1 MSESAKWRIDTLL
14 AAMIS
19 QISELKFI
27 MLDRFDV
34 LDGQGRKQLFG
45 LLRTLADMK
54 LMDQAIVCGTNKSIF
69 EGMPADIGQVW
80 VENGQAANV

>member
-45 LLRTLADMK
+45 LLRTLADMN

-80 VENGQAANV
+80 VENGQASNV